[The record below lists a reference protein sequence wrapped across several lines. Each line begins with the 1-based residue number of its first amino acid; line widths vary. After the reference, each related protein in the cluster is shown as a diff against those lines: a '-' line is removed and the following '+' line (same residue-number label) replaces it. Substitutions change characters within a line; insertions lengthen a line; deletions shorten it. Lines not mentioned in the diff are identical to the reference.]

1 MSGNRVLIVQQQN
14 ELEIGVEPAAEGR
27 FNFHAG
33 KEVSWDLM
41 DVRPRDT
48 QKE

>member
-1 MSGNRVLIVQQQN
+1 MVQQQN
-14 ELEIGVEPAAEGR
+14 EWRIGVEPTAEGR

-41 DVRPRDT
+41 DVRPRDM